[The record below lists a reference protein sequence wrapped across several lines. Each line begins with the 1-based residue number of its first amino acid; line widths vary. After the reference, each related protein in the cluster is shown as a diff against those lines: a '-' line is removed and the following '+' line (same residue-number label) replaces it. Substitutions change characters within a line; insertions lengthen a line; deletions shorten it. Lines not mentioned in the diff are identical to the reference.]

1 MQTDSRNTATH
12 ASRSAAK
19 PTDVYFFST
28 CLVDQFA
35 PQAGLDAIRLLERE
49 GIAVHFPADQTCC
62 GQPAYSSGYPDE
74 ARAVARLQL
83 DLFPEPWPVVVP
95 SGSCAA
101 MMRHHYPA
109 LFAADPLLATKAAA
123 LSERV
128 FELTEFLV
136 HVVGFKR
143 GDSGKPC
150 TVALHTNCHARREMG
165 VHETSAALLAGLA
178 QVTVAQQAR
187 TEECC
192 GFGGAFAVRHPDIS
206 EAIVTD
212 KVASLKDS
220 GAERVVTAD
229 CGCLFNIVGRA
240 EHMDR
245 AAGLTTSSLPGEHI
259 ASFLWRRTSGGAR

>member
-1 MQTDSRNTATH
+1 MEDGSGTTATH
-12 ASRSAAK
+12 AARTVGK
-19 PTDVYFFST
+19 PADVYFYST

-74 ARAVARLQL
+74 ARAVARRQL

-101 MMRHHYPA
+101 MMRHHYPG
-109 LFAADPLLATKAAA
+109 LFAADPRLATKAAA
-123 LSERV
+123 LAGRV
-128 FELTEFLV
+128 VELTQFLV

-143 GDSGKPC
+143 GDGGEPC

-165 VHETSAALLAGLA
+165 VHETSAALLAGLSR
-178 QVTVAQQAR
+178 VTVARQAR
-187 TEECC
+187 AEECC

-212 KVASLKDS
+212 KVESLKES

-229 CGCLFNIVGRA
+229 CGCLFNIAGRA
-240 EHMDR
+240 EHIDR
-245 AAGLTTSSLPGEHI
+245 GAGRNEPSLPGEHI
-259 ASFLWRRTSGGAR
+259 ASFLWRRTKGDTR